1 MSREDNL
8 LSLVSEA
15 GRLGA
20 AQLAESLGLT
30 AGEISQ
36 RKARSLYGKW
46 FTDAEKAGRIRP
58 VHIDQGGHGT
68 RHYRVVDIQDLKTA
82 DLMRAELQLNN
93 NNKNGLGEDQALPIG
108 IKGPRTAGLLR
119 EIEC

>member
-1 MSREDNL
+1 MTYADHIRETIL
-8 LSLVSEA
+8 RQMVESATAAGTARTLEALGVS
-15 GRLGA
+15 
-20 AQLAESLGLT
+20 

-36 RKARSLYGKW
+36 RRARSLYGKW

-82 DLMRAELQLNN
+82 DLMRAELQLINPH
-93 NNKNGLGEDQALPIG
+93 K
-108 IKGPRTAGLLR
+108 
-119 EIEC
+119 